1 MKGDEVVEVRE
12 EGCDHLLLL
21 TLREADKAK
30 ESVLSRNLHVVL
42 GALVDLGMQIPIQA
56 IILLKVTID
65 KVWLRIIPG

>member
-1 MKGDEVVEVRE
+1 MKGDEVVQGGE

-42 GALVDLGMQIPIQA
+42 GALVDQGMQIPVQA
-56 IILLKVTID
+56 IILLKVAID
-65 KVWLRIIPG
+65 KVWLCIIPG